1 MTMENKA
8 LIYTVLAI
16 SLGYLLV
23 SAVPSRLAPPMYA
36 GSGDDSELIRGPV
49 PESAVPPEE
58 GAATA
63 AADSTQG
70 DTLSSESAQGERLS
84 AGSGSRNM
92 IVSVFGTWS
101 VNLLIALGVYF
112 FARRRFA

>member
-1 MTMENKA
+1 MENKA

-36 GSGDDSELIRGPV
+36 GSGDDSELMWSPGP
-49 PESAVPPEE
+49 EGAVTPEE
-58 GAATA
+58 GSA
-63 AADSTQG
+63 AADSTRG
-70 DTLSSESAQGERLS
+70 DILSSEIDQEESLT
-84 AGSGSRNM
+84 AGSGSGNI

-101 VNLLIALGVYF
+101 VNLLVALGVYF
-112 FARRRFA
+112 FARRRFT